1 MTCSLQ
7 NAIVDGERTP
17 VLVNGRAIP
26 YEALV
31 AEMQNHPAATPV
43 ASWKSASFALTVRQL
58 LLDEANR
65 IELVP
70 APLSDDEGRHE
81 TDDEALIRQVVERE
95 VVTPQADEEIC
106 HTYYEANRQRFR
118 SADIFEV
125 SHILIAA
132 RRDDAKAYDQA
143 RQQAAAIIDVLCD
156 NPEKFDDY
164 AKQVSDC
171 PSSTQSGNLGQIT
184 KGQTTQAFEAAFLRM
199 QAGETSD
206 VPVETEYGVHII
218 RLTRRIDGRVM
229 PFDAVQEQIA
239 DYLGDA
245 VERTATSQYIAR
257 LAATAEIS
265 GVEMPSAMDLRV
277 F

>member
-7 NAIVDGERTP
+7 NTIVNGERIP
-17 VLVNGRAIP
+17 VVVNGEAIP

-31 AEMQNHPAATPV
+31 AEMQNHPAATPI
-43 ASWKSASFALTVRQL
+43 ASWKLASFALTVRQL

-70 APLSDDEGRHE
+70 EPLSDEQGRRE

-95 VVTPQADEEIC
+95 VITPKADEETC
-106 HTYYEANRQRFR
+106 RTYYEANKQRFR

-132 RRDDAKAYDQA
+132 RRDDAKTYVQA
-143 RQQAAAIIDVLCD
+143 RQQTAAIIDVLRD
-156 NPEKFDDY
+156 NPENFDDY
-164 AKQVSDC
+164 ARQVSDC
-171 PSSTQSGNLGQIT
+171 PSSAQSGNLGQIT
-184 KGQTTQAFEAAFLRM
+184 KGQTTQDFEAAFLGM
-199 QAGETSD
+199 KAGEISD
-206 VPVETEYGVHII
+206 APVETDYGVHII

-229 PFDAVQEQIA
+229 PLDAVHTQIA
-239 DYLGDA
+239 NYLGDA

-257 LAATAEIS
+257 LAARADIS
-265 GVEMPSAMDLRV
+265 GVEMPSAQDLRV